1 MDNKMHSRKAKD
13 FILNIIIEKNDKYLG
28 EIYNGIEE
36 DMQNIEK
43 CLSYIKGKYNIEFQ
57 ENT

>member
-1 MDNKMHSRKAKD
+1 MDNKMHSRKVKD
-13 FILNIIIEKNDKYLG
+13 FILNIIIEKNDKYLR